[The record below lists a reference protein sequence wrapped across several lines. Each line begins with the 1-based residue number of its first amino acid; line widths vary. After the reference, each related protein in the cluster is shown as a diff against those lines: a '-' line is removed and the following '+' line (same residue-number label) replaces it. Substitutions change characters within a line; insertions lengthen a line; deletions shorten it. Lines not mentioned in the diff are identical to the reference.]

1 MCVSFA
7 MDGNKQE
14 GKQIVVKCKALKW
27 DKTNNAPLKRS
38 L

>member
-1 MCVSFA
+1 MCVSFG

-14 GKQIVVKCKALKW
+14 GKQVKCKALKW